1 MLVNYC
7 VCYEKRRNGIE
18 ILVIYIKI
26 SKINIKE
33 LRIKTI
39 NINKTK
45 IKHKFNI
52 LQNSPET
59 LKTILTI
66 KCLANSKLANLIYNK
81 KPNLK
86 F

>member
-33 LRIKTI
+33 LRIKTV

-45 IKHKFNI
+45 IKYKHNI